1 MSDQSDYIVY
11 QPTPP
16 SLGGGRAISD
26 AEDRTYP
33 LTEGLWQQEALGVL
47 EMYSDKGKFSK
58 LTPT

>member
-11 QPTPP
+11 QPTAP
-16 SLGGGRAISD
+16 SVGGGRATSE

-58 LTPT
+58 LPTA

>member
-11 QPTPP
+11 QPTAP
-16 SLGGGRAISD
+16 SLGGGRSTSE
-26 AEDRTYP
+26 AEDKIYP